1 MDTSTK
7 SFTRRDF
14 LTTTALG
21 LIGSQC
27 LVHGAT
33 QDGAIPIIDIHQHT
47 PFSGRTDE
55 QLFHHQRINKITKTI
70 LLPAGRSNQLAAGVM
85 PVGHTYEFVQKHP
98 GGEFEYFSNDDVNAP
113 GAVKEIERYLDKGAI
128 GIGELKDK
136 VECDSDYII
145 KVAELARDRGVPVL
159 MHFQEGM
166 YNVGFERF
174 HRVLERFPT
183 VKFIGHAMTFWCYVD
198 KNFSAKD
205 GLYPKTHITPG
216 GLTDRWLTDY
226 PNFYGD
232 VSAGSGT
239 NALLRQPDFGKS
251 FVERHQD
258 KLLFGSDCSCRTGV
272 GLTCSSVE
280 KFAMWRSLGIPEPAL
295 RKILYLNAKKMFN
308 FNDIG

>member
-1 MDTSTK
+1 MNNNIS
-7 SFTRRDF
+7 RRDF
-14 LTTTALG
+14 LVTSALG
-21 LIGSQC
+21 LLGTQC
-27 LVHGAT
+27 MVHADT
-33 QDGAIPIIDIHQHT
+33 QAQAMPIIDIHQHT

-55 QLFHHQRINKITKTI
+55 QLMLHQRNNKITKTI
-70 LLPAGRSNQLAAGVM
+70 LLPAGRSNKLAAGVM
-85 PVGHTYEFVQKHP
+85 PVGHTYEFIQKNP
-98 GGEFEYFSNDDVNAP
+98 GGAYEYFSNDDVNAE

-136 VECDSDYII
+136 VPCDSEYII
-145 KVAELARDRGVPVL
+145 KVAELARDRGVPML

-174 HRVLERFPT
+174 HKVLEKFPT
-183 VKFIGHAMTFWCYVD
+183 VKFIGHAMTFWCHVD
-198 KNFSAKD
+198 KNYKPKD
-205 GLYPKTHITPG
+205 GLYPKTKITPG
-216 GLTDRWLTDY
+216 GLTDRWLADY

-272 GLTCSSVE
+272 GPTCSSVE
-280 KFAMWRSLGIPEPAL
+280 KFAMWRTLGISEAVL
-295 RKILYLNAKKMFN
+295 RKVQYLNAKKMFN
-308 FNDIG
+308 FKDIA